1 MRIMFCQSAY
11 ALDVLSKIGIRRN
24 YLLVY
29 RGEAKRVEDGVTLDY
44 FKGVFSLCSVEVR
57 GT

>member
-1 MRIMFCQSAY
+1 MFCQSAY
-11 ALDVLSKIGIRRN
+11 ALDVLSKVGIRRN

-29 RGEAKRVEDGVTLDY
+29 KKEEAKRVEDGLTLDY

-57 GT
+57 ET